1 MKLFKHIGAEAIL
14 SVMLL
19 PFVVWIITSIYD
31 LKSAYATVEAKSQIS
46 INDVQEIKE
55 DVKFIRN
62 YLLEQKNGK

>member
-31 LKSAYATVEAKSQIS
+31 LKSAYATVETKSQIS